1 MSNIVKDGNIK
12 NDTYCFFND
21 IINIKDFDPNNIKLG
36 EKSCKNVYYNVTIKD
51 SKYLQINSVNSLYL
65 MFNKINGYFKE
76 INENKYLTLVPTNE
90 NK

>member
-51 SKYLQINSVNSLYL
+51 SKYLQINSVNSLHL
-65 MFNKINGYFKE
+65 MFNKMNGYFEE
-76 INENKYLTLVPTNE
+76 INENKYLTIVPTNE